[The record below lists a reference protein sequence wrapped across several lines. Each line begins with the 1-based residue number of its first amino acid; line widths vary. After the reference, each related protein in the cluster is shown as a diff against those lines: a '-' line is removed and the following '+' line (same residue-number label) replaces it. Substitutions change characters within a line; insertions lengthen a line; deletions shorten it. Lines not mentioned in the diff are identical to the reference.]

1 MTIVGYGFDAAANKS
16 FYLIKNSWGIIDPWT
31 GGPGWGEMVS
41 SRAAPS
47 TLPAGTPAQD
57 GMPQPHA

>member
-1 MTIVGYGFDAAANKS
+1 MTIVGYGYDAAANKS

-41 SRAAPS
+41 SAFCQ
-47 TLPAGTPAQD
+47 T
-57 GMPQPHA
+57 